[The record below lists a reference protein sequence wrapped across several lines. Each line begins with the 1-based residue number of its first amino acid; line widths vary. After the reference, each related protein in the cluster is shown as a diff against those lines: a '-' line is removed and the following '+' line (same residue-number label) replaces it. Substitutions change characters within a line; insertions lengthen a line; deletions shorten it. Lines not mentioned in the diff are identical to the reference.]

1 MLATARTRAARPLS
15 IVSVLSAIPNRVN
28 PRLATALVA
37 TATLAGALAGLWDG
51 P

>member
-1 MLATARTRAARPLS
+1 MLATARTHASRPLS
-15 IVSVLSAIPNRVN
+15 IIVSLSTTPHRINA
-28 PRLATALVA
+28 RLATALVA